1 MLPWI
6 LLGVVSIILVIVI
19 WLRPRPQT
27 APDKGLDILKSQ
39 YKHQKET
46 LELEYQHRKAAL
58 EVAFLSDKA
67 MFDKQLNEISIAFGE
82 DRKKLKAQY
91 DDILLNSKN
100 KYEADKENLKLNYD
114 NEFAKLAEAHNAAVE
129 KLNSQIADLRE
140 KAHAAIKIQEAQNAN
155 DPTYNTIVLSM
166 TEVAELAELRNL
178 IAKLSNPTPFYKAVY
193 EIYFRNKVVELC
205 NRVVGLERVSGVY
218 KITHIVNGRSYVGQ
232 SVDIKDR

>member
-27 APDKGLDILKSQ
+27 APDKSFDTLKSQ
-39 YKHQKET
+39 YEHQKKT
-46 LELEYQHRKAAL
+46 LELDYQHRKAAL
-58 EVAFLSDKA
+58 EVAFLSEKA

-100 KYEADKENLKLNYD
+100 KYEADKENLKNSYD
-114 NEFAKLAEAHNAAVE
+114 IEFAKLAEDHKAAVE
-129 KLNSQIADLRE
+129 KLNSQIADLRG

-155 DPTYNTIVLSM
+155 DPTYNTIVLNM
-166 TEVAELAELRNL
+166 TEKAELAELRNL

-205 NRVVGLERVSGVY
+205 NRIVGLERVSGVY

>member
-19 WLRPRPQT
+19 WLRPRPHT
-27 APDKGLDILKSQ
+27 VSDKSLDALESQ
-39 YKHQKET
+39 YQHKKET
-46 LELEYQHRKAAL
+46 LELDYQHRKAAL

-67 MFDKQLNEISIAFGE
+67 MFDKQLNEISVAFGE

-91 DDILLNSKN
+91 DDILENSKN
-100 KYEADKENLKLNYD
+100 KYEAEKENLKKFYES
-114 NEFAKLAEAHNAAVE
+114 EFAKLAEEHKAAVE
-129 KLNSQIADLRE
+129 KLNSEIADLRG

-166 TEVAELAELRNL
+166 TEAAELAELRSL
-178 IAKLSNPTPFYKAVY
+178 IPKLSNPTPFYKAVY
-193 EIYFRNKVVELC
+193 EIYFRNKMIELC
-205 NRVVGLERVSGVY
+205 NRVVGLKKVSGVY

-232 SVDIKDR
+232 STDIKNR